1 MSSTGMLGAVN
12 WGSSLF
18 QRTNREI
25 IQNGQSMTATISKQD
40 NSFVDVSNFGT
51 ETKIGNSRF
60 ARGNARIYRDGT
72 HFTEKL
78 SSKSRTTSDV
88 LKMGSGIFSD
98 VTKRIFSDGSGGM
111 KKGADSIRS
120 YVDTL
125 NYRTQNGSSK
135 FQKANEFVS
144 LKTLQ
149 NA

>member
-25 IQNGQSMTATISKQD
+25 VQNGQSMTATISKQD
-40 NSFVDVSNFGT
+40 NSFTDVSNFGN

-88 LKMGSGIFSD
+88 LKMGNGMFSS
-98 VTKRIFSDGSGGM
+98 VTRQIFSDGSGGM

-125 NYRTQNGSSK
+125 NYRSQNGSSK

>member
-25 IQNGQSMTATISKQD
+25 VQNGQSMTATISKQD
-40 NSFVDVSNFGT
+40 NSFTDVSNFGN

-88 LKMGSGIFSD
+88 LKMGNGTFSS
-98 VTKRIFSDGSGGM
+98 VTKQIFSDGSGGM
-111 KKGADSIRS
+111 KKGADIIRS

-125 NYRTQNGSSK
+125 NYRSQNGSSK